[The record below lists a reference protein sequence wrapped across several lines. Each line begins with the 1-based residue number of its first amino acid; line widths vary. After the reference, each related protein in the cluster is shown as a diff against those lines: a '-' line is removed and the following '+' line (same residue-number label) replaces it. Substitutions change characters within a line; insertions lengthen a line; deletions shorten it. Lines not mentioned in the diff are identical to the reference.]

1 MRLLVRMRVNAD
13 RKKWHRGMR
22 EAEAKSTDPKHTP
35 YYRNNTSG
43 NSLLFLAGWAK
54 RTGTN
59 GMGLKMTSKD
69 KGGSRTS
76 KEPLSRVR
84 QASILHK
91 KNLEEKKEKG
101 LVNTD
106 LNHRRTWINY

>member
-1 MRLLVRMRVNAD
+1 
-13 RKKWHRGMR
+13 MR
-22 EAEAKSTDPKHTP
+22 EAEAKSTDPKHIP
-35 YYRNNTSG
+35 YYRNNTSE

-59 GMGLKMTSKD
+59 GMSLKITSKD

-84 QASILHK
+84 QASIISQENQSK
-91 KNLEEKKEKG
+91 KKKKKVWRILTLIIDARG
-101 LVNTD
+101 
-106 LNHRRTWINY
+106 

>member
-1 MRLLVRMRVNAD
+1 MGQAD
-13 RKKWHRGMR
+13 
-22 EAEAKSTDPKHTP
+22 AKSTDPKHIP
-35 YYRNNTSG
+35 YYSNNTNE

-59 GMGLKMTSKD
+59 GMSLKITSKG
-69 KGGSRTS
+69 KGGSCTS

-84 QASILHK
+84 QASIFHNKISK
-91 KNLEEKKEKG
+91 KKKEKC

-106 LNHRRTWINY
+106 LNH

>member
-1 MRLLVRMRVNAD
+1 MRQVD
-13 RKKWHRGMR
+13 
-22 EAEAKSTDPKHTP
+22 AKSTDPKHIP
-35 YYRNNTSG
+35 HYRNNTSE

-59 GMGLKMTSKD
+59 GMSLKITSKD

-84 QASILHK
+84 QASIFHNKISK
-91 KNLEEKKEKG
+91 KKKEK
-101 LVNTD
+101 V
-106 LNHRRTWINY
+106 W

>member
-1 MRLLVRMRVNAD
+1 M
-13 RKKWHRGMR
+13 
-22 EAEAKSTDPKHTP
+22 EAEAKSADPKHIP
-35 YYRNNTSG
+35 YYRDNTGENN
-43 NSLLFLAGWAK
+43 LLFFAGWAK

-59 GMGLKMTSKD
+59 GMSLRITSKD

-76 KEPLSRVR
+76 REPLSRVR

-91 KNLEEKKEKG
+91 KISKKKKQKG

-106 LNHRRTWINY
+106 LNH

>member
-1 MRLLVRMRVNAD
+1 MRQAD
-13 RKKWHRGMR
+13 
-22 EAEAKSTDPKHTP
+22 AKRTDPKHIP
-35 YYRNNTSG
+35 YYRNNTSE
-43 NSLLFLAGWAK
+43 NSLLFVAGWAK

-59 GMGLKMTSKD
+59 GMSLKTTSKD

-84 QASILHK
+84 QASIFHK
-91 KNLEEKKEKG
+91 KISKKKEKG

-106 LNHRRTWINY
+106 LNH

>member
-13 RKKWHRGMR
+13 RKKFPIGMR
-22 EAEAKSTDPKHTP
+22 EAEGKSTDPKHIP
-35 YYRNNTSG
+35 YYRNNTSE

-59 GMGLKMTSKD
+59 GMSLKITSKD

-84 QASILHK
+84 QASIFDK
-91 KNLEEKKEKG
+91 KVSKKKKKK
-101 LVNTD
+101 V
-106 LNHRRTWINY
+106 W

>member
-1 MRLLVRMRVNAD
+1 
-13 RKKWHRGMR
+13 MR
-22 EAEAKSTDPKHTP
+22 EAEAKSTDPKHIP
-35 YYRNNTSG
+35 YYRNNTSE

-59 GMGLKMTSKD
+59 GMSLKITSKD

-84 QASILHK
+84 QASIFHK
-91 KNLEEKKEKG
+91 KISRRKKEKKVWRILTLIIDARG
-101 LVNTD
+101 
-106 LNHRRTWINY
+106 

>member
-1 MRLLVRMRVNAD
+1 
-13 RKKWHRGMR
+13 MR
-22 EAEAKSTDPKHTP
+22 EAGPKSTDPKHIP
-35 YYRNNTSG
+35 YYRNSTSE

-59 GMGLKMTSKD
+59 GMSLKITSKD
-69 KGGSRTS
+69 KGRSRTS

-84 QASILHK
+84 QASIFHK
-91 KNLEEKKEKG
+91 KISKKKKEKG

-106 LNHRRTWINY
+106 LNH

>member
-1 MRLLVRMRVNAD
+1 MRQAD
-13 RKKWHRGMR
+13 
-22 EAEAKSTDPKHTP
+22 ANSTDPKHVP
-35 YYRNNTSG
+35 YYRNNTSE

-59 GMGLKMTSKD
+59 EMTLKITSKV
-69 KGGSRTS
+69 KGDSRTS

-84 QASILHK
+84 QASIFHK
-91 KNLEEKKEKG
+91 KVSKKKKEKG

-106 LNHRRTWINY
+106 LNH

>member
-1 MRLLVRMRVNAD
+1 
-13 RKKWHRGMR
+13 MR
-22 EAEAKSTDPKHTP
+22 EAEAKSTDPKHIP
-35 YYRNNTSG
+35 YYRNNTSE

-59 GMGLKMTSKD
+59 GMSLKITSKD

-84 QASILHK
+84 QASIISQENQSK
-91 KNLEEKKEKG
+91 KKKKK
-101 LVNTD
+101 V
-106 LNHRRTWINY
+106 W